1 MNWIRLLHDLKNVDH
16 TQPHPIIAEY
26 YYFVFSE
33 VAEIALTESKC
44 DVQDL

>member
-1 MNWIRLLHDLKNVDH
+1 MHWIRLLHDLKNVDD
-16 TQPHPIIAEY
+16 TQPHPIIAE

-33 VAEIALTESKC
+33 VAEIALTETKC